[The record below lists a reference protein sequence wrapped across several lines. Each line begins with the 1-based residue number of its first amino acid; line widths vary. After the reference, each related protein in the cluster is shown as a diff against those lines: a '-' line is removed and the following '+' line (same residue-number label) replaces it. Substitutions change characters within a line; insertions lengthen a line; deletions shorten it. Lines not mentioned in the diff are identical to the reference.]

1 MPLSVKT
8 FANSTLPQ
16 DTQVSETAFKRHD
29 RPAVSST
36 INSQSSSRTSSNS
49 SDTALTN
56 GFGSV
61 KRKGSKN
68 KGNFLTKGD
77 KKASERP
84 SFKHQRSDPSSISRS
99 SAPSVLDAIKC
110 TTEASLSPSTGVIQ
124 TSAMATNTKSTMSTL
139 SSSGKQAWMH
149 GRNLI
154 SSGGVTAIT
163 SRQPQAADIP
173 DSSSISS
180 NVTNNTVPS
189 THALHKRRTSAPAF
203 SSRMVSTGV
212 NYAASVKANLP
223 SSTTTMTAVTQRPS
237 SPPNVTNTSP
247 SVSTSTSNTASTS
260 TLDSDNTYA
269 SHTVTSGGR
278 PLQDVSKDCN
288 NPTGPQNLVAASDSI
303 NLILQDLDSAA
314 AMRNTASRKG
324 KQLAGAEVLT
334 DHSSSEV
341 ADNLNEVDVLE
352 QEWDNNN
359 LFPSS
364 SESNTG
370 DDKISEFST
379 LHSLLLCLKCLLY
392 TFVRVYVPIRASTVY
407 QYNCSINWRLLYVQ
421 TYVRS
426 VDVSITN
433 LWLHLCVSV

>member
-8 FANSTLPQ
+8 FANSTLLQ
-16 DTQVSETAFKRHD
+16 DTQVSETPFKRHD
-29 RPAVSST
+29 RPAVSSA

-49 SDTALTN
+49 SDTTFTAMN

-77 KKASERP
+77 KKTSER
-84 SFKHQRSDPSSISRS
+84 SSLKHQRNDPNSTSRS
-99 SAPSVLDAIKC
+99 SAPSVLDTIKC
-110 TTEASLSPSTGVIQ
+110 TVETSLSPSTSVIQ

-154 SSGGVTAIT
+154 SSGGVTGIA
-163 SRQPQAADIP
+163 SRQPQAADMP
-173 DSSSISS
+173 DCSSISS
-180 NVTNNTVPS
+180 NVTSSTVPS
-189 THALHKRRTSAPAF
+189 SHALHKRRTSAPAF

-223 SSTTTMTAVTQRPS
+223 SSTTTTTAVTQRPS
-237 SPPNVTNTSP
+237 SPLSVTTLHNASP
-247 SVSTSTSNTASTS
+247 SVSTISTSTTNTTSTS
-260 TLDSDNTYA
+260 TLDNDNTYV
-269 SHTVTSGGR
+269 SHALASGGK
-278 PLQDVSKDCN
+278 PLQDVSGDCN
-288 NPTGPQNLVAASDSI
+288 NSTGPQNLVAASDSI

-314 AMRNTASRKG
+314 AVRNAAARKE
-324 KQLAGAEVLT
+324 KQPAEAEVST
-334 DHSSSEV
+334 NHSCTEV
-341 ADNLNEVDVLE
+341 ADNPNDVDVLE

-359 LFPSS
+359 LFPLS

-379 LHSLLLCLKCLLY
+379 LHSFCITAFKMTVVC
-392 TFVRVYVPIRASTVY
+392 VHIRAATVY
-407 QYNCSINWRLLYVQ
+407 QYNYIIHEVHIVL
-421 TYVRS
+421 
-426 VDVSITN
+426 
-433 LWLHLCVSV
+433 